1 MSIKFQNREDVYRFL
16 RHGGDAWGAPI
27 IEDYFDRYGSL
38 ESELDVEQL
47 NDYYETE
54 LNSFQKGFK
63 EFLDDR

>member
-1 MSIKFQNREDVYRFL
+1 M
-16 RHGGDAWGAPI
+16 PI